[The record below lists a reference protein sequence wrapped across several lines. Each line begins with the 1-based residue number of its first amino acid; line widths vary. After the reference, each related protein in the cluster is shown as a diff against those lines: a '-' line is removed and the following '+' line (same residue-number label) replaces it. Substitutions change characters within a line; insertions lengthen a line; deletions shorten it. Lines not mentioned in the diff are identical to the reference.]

1 MKILR
6 PLLFSALLITV
17 GTLSAQDIHYSLFN
31 YSPLTLNPALT
42 GAFSGSIRIGGIYR
56 TQAFATDNVRG
67 YSTPSVYID
76 SPVMRGFRK
85 NDWIGVGGT
94 LVSDNSGDLKLT
106 TNIFAFSGAYHF
118 ALDKKGNTMLT
129 LGIQGGNVAR
139 SVNFDRA
146 RSGNTFSS
154 DIGGEETDI
163 SADPV
168 LSGNNSGGGQQNPNS
183 NKDKEKSFM
192 DWGGGLM
199 LRTVIDKGTSLEL
212 GVSTGHITTPD
223 YAFGGTSVG
232 GGGPTPTSEGKER
245 PFLTSAHGRL
255 NMMMD
260 DKWSI
265 APTFFWQNTAKANE
279 IALQGWAGYQLNPD
293 VKLNF
298 GLGYRVSDAAKLLF
312 GVDYKDLKVALAY
325 DLTVSSQGKFNNGQG
340 ALELAANYIFRIYK
354 KPDLTPTI
362 LCPRF

>member
-6 PLLFSALLITV
+6 PLLFSALLISV

-31 YSPLTLNPALT
+31 MSPLTLNPALT

-85 NDWIGVGGT
+85 NDWIGVGGV
-94 LVSDNSGDLKLT
+94 LVSDNAGDLKLT
-106 TNIFAFSGAYHF
+106 TNIFAFSGAYHL
-118 ALDKKGNTMLT
+118 ALDKKGKTMLT
-129 LGIQGGNVAR
+129 LGIQGGNVGR
-139 SVNFDRA
+139 SVNFDNA
-146 RSGNTFSS
+146 RSGNTFGT

-168 LSGNNSGGGQQNPNS
+168 LSGNSGGQQDPNS

-199 LRTVIDKGTSLEL
+199 LRTQIDKGTSLEL
-212 GVSTGHITTPD
+212 GVSTGHVTTPD
-223 YAFGGTSVG
+223 YAFGGSSLS
-232 GGGPTPTSEGKER
+232 GGPTPTTEGKER

-255 NMMMD
+255 DMMMD

-279 IALQGWAGYQLNPD
+279 IALQAWAGYQLNPD
-293 VKLNF
+293 LKLNF
-298 GLGYRVSDAAKLLF
+298 GLGYRISDAGKLLF

-325 DLTVSSQGKFNNGQG
+325 DVTVSSQGKFNNGQG